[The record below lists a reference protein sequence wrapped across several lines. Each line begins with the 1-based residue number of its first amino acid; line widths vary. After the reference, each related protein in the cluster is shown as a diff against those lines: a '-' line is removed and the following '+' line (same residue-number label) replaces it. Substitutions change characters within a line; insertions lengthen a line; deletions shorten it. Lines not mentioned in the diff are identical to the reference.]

1 MATCRQSVVAQSCS
15 PREPWTQSAESAVS
29 LERSSYQI
37 WLVMKNPVEAGRPWM
52 KISTQGLLGA
62 GENTRPSVSN
72 LGKIP

>member
-1 MATCRQSVVAQSCS
+1 MQTVCGS
-15 PREPWTQSAESAVS
+15 PVLFSKGAMGHS
-29 LERSSYQI
+29 LQRALSHASYQM
-37 WLVMKNPVEAGRPWM
+37 WLVMKNPVEAGGPWM